1 MSIITRYL
9 LRNHVGPFLFGSLT
23 VVFLF
28 LFQFILKYIDALVG
42 KGLSEWIIIQLILYN
57 TAWMLVLAVPMGVLF
72 ATLMAF
78 GNMSQALEITVI
90 KSSGG
95 SLFRMMV
102 PLLIAGTVLSFAL
115 FWFNDEIMPEAN
127 HQAKILL
134 EDVKRTKPTF
144 AIEPGQFT
152 TGLEGYTILARA
164 VDTTTGYLYGVT
176 IYDNSNRVRQNT
188 ASADTGRIEFNANYT
203 KLLLT
208 LFNGEIHQRVVAD
221 VNNYRRIDFAQY
233 KVSIPAAGFNFE
245 KSSSD
250 QVSRG
255 DRELHIRDMEARQ
268 NSCRTNIEAASARMN
283 NLLQKNIDYATFN
296 AQSTDPDA
304 RRMQPAG
311 IGQSR
316 EQALRQFEQKMTA
329 LRTQIANDASFTA
342 EQQRTIGQ
350 YEVEIQKKYSI
361 PFACLVFVLVGCPLG
376 VATRRGNFGISAG
389 LTLGFYIFYWAC
401 WIGGEKLA
409 DRGLLSPFLSMWGAN
424 FIVGAVGILLM
435 IKINSESWKLPGWIY
450 VRRLF
455 SFVWRAIASLFR
467 RKKQANAETA

>member
-1 MSIITRYL
+1 M
-9 LRNHVGPFLFGSLT
+9 LRNHIGPFLFGSLT

-28 LFQFILKYIDALVG
+28 LFQFILKFIDALVG
-42 KGLSEWIIIQLILYN
+42 KGLSEWVIIQLILYN

-78 GNMSQALEITVI
+78 GNMSQALEITII

-95 SLFRMMV
+95 SLFRMMI

-115 FWFNDEIMPEAN
+115 FWFNDEVMPEAN

-164 VDTTTGYLYGVT
+164 VDTASGYLYGVT

-188 ASADTGRIEFNANYT
+188 ASADTGRIEFNSNYT

-221 VNNYRRIDFAQY
+221 VNNYRRIDFSEY

-245 KSSSD
+245 KSSGD

-268 NSCRTNIEAASARMN
+268 NSCRANIEAASSRTSK
-283 NLLQKNIDYATFN
+283 LLQKSIDFATFN
-296 AQSTDPDA
+296 PQSDDPESK
-304 RRMQPAG
+304 RLLQAG
-311 IGQSR
+311 TGLSR
-316 EQALRQFEQKMTA
+316 EQALKLFEQRMAA

-389 LTLGFYIFYWAC
+389 LTLAFYIFYWAC

-409 DRGLLSPFLSMWGAN
+409 DRGFLSPFLSMWGAN

-435 IKINSESWKLPGWIY
+435 IKINSESWRLPGWIY
-450 VRRLF
+450 VRKLF
-455 SFVWRAIASLFR
+455 SFALNVVARSFR
-467 RKKQANAETA
+467 PKAKGSIEQG